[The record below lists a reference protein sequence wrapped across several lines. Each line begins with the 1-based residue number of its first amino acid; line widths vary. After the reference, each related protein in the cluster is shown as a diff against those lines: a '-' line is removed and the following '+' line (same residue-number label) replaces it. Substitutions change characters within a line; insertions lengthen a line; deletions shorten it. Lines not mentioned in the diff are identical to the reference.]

1 MANTY
6 VLIATATATTTTTT
20 SLVLGSIPN
29 TYDDLVVRVC
39 MKTDR
44 AGGVNVDLPLMSWNS
59 NTGMF
64 NRRLETN
71 GGTPAIYDGAANTQ
85 YIPTATTNGGVANV
99 FGSGEMYVSRYKTT
113 TAVKGMPALGVSP
126 SNTTNSNAGG
136 WTNWYAGVSNS
147 STVLSSLSIGGIS
160 GTYFIQGSTVSLYG
174 ITRS

>member
-6 VLIATATATTTTTT
+6 ILIATATATTTTTT

-44 AGGVNVDLPLMSWNS
+44 AGGVNVDLPPMTWNS

-64 NRRLETN
+64 NRRTETN
-71 GGTPAIYDGAANTQ
+71 GGTPTINDGSANSQ
-85 YIPTATTNGGVANV
+85 FLPLATTNGGVSNV
-99 FGSGEMYVSRYKTT
+99 FGSGEMYISRYKTT
-113 TAVKGMPALGVSP
+113 TMVKGMPALGVAP
-126 SNTTNSNAGG
+126 GNTTNSNAGG
-136 WTNWYAGVSNS
+136 WTQFYAGVSNS
-147 STVLSSLSIGGIS
+147 STVLSSLTISMGS
-160 GTYFIQGSTVSLYG
+160 GTYYIQGSTVSLYG